1 MRGSI
6 IKRSKGSWTII
17 INLGRDPATAKRK
30 QQWVTIRGSKKQAET
45 RLAELLNQMDT
56 GGFIK
61 PTKETFG
68 SFLQRYLDDYIST
81 QIRATTLEAYQQ
93 RGKHLIDGL
102 GHIPVSELREEHLH
116 KYYREKSKTLSPGT
130 LIKHHNLLRSALS
143 QGVIWRTLTRNVA
156 EAVKPPKVSRKEMR
170 ALTGPEVHRMLEACE
185 DTAWHSIFHTLTW
198 TGLRRS
204 ELLGLRWKDVDLILA
219 SLRVVQ
225 SVQRLNPGE
234 FIVQEPKTASGRRT
248 IALSPA
254 SCLVLR
260 EHREKQEADATL
272 LGRQLA
278 EDDLVFSHPDGSP
291 RDPSTLTLAF
301 RRLTRRVGLDG
312 VRLHDLR
319 HTMASLYLEQ
329 GVNPKT
335 VAERLGHASV
345 TITLD
350 LYSHCLPG
358 VQEAAA
364 VQFDTA
370 MVQAKS
376 TSAKVTLELVG

>member
-6 IKRSKGSWTII
+6 IQRSKGSWTII
-17 INLGRDPATAKRK
+17 INLGCDPATGKRK
-30 QQWVTIRGSKKQAET
+30 QQWVTIRGTKKQAET

-225 SVQRLNPGE
+225 SVQRLNTGE

-260 EHREKQEADATL
+260 EHREKQEADASL

-370 MVQAKS
+370 MEQAKS
-376 TSAKVTLELVG
+376 TSAKVTPELVG